1 MIESI
6 SDWEKKQ
13 QTYLIVSVTCFI
25 IGTYF
30 FMKVI
35 SGSYIIKQSELQVYE
50 NLITSTA
57 PQFKERKGKH
67 SKKWIEINCINNQT
81 TFEIDS
87 YDYRCVNDDEV
98 LNEIK
103 AGDTISISI
112 LKDDIDDFDTET
124 SCEIHSLIKNNKEYL
139 SLKCRN
145 EEDNDD
151 GKFGFLLLFSIS
163 IITAIVHSLSKKPKL
178 FDKVNPEIIIGIAVI
193 ILLFVLYYICNI
205 YSILD

>member
-6 SDWEKKQ
+6 SDWERKQ

-30 FMKVI
+30 FIKVI

-57 PQFKERKGKH
+57 PQFKERKGKQ
-67 SKKWIEINCINNQT
+67 SKKWIEINCINNQS
-81 TFEIDS
+81 TFEISS

-103 AGDTISISI
+103 AGDTISIAI
-112 LKDDIDDFDTET
+112 LKDEIDDFDTET

-139 SLKCRN
+139 SLECRN

-193 ILLFVLYYICNI
+193 ILLFVLHYICNK